1 MSHEPLTL
9 GDLSLDALDLILR
22 YRQLSEG
29 QQRAFKLAMEL
40 TLEANAGEKG
50 NAWVLDQLEA
60 TGDPDCREIA
70 DLLRLQGWD
79 RQRSDG

>member
-22 YRQLSEG
+22 YIQLSEG
-29 QQRAFKLAMEL
+29 KQRAFKLAMEL

-60 TGDPDCREIA
+60 TGDPDCREIT
-70 DLLRLQGWD
+70 DLLRRQGWD
-79 RQRSDG
+79 RQSSA

>member
-9 GDLSLDALDLILR
+9 DDLPPDKRDLLLR

-29 QQRAFKLAMEL
+29 KQRALKLAMEL

-60 TGDPDCREIA
+60 TGDSDCREIA
-70 DLLRLQGWD
+70 DLLRRQGWD
-79 RQRSDG
+79 RQRSAE